1 MYHRLLC
8 AIQKFVEKMAKRQST
23 RDIIRETLMERILEG
38 LYKPGDRLVELQI
51 AQEMGTSQGPVREAL
66 RDLQGLGLIEQEP
79 YKGTRVREI
88 TDREI
93 EEAYLVRS
101 VLEQLAAELA
111 APKLQGDVSKLK
123 IEVDAFLLAAKNRDF
138 KSYSAHDMEFHRRI
152 VEAAGNNLL
161 ATMWNS
167 VVLESKFRLTLKNRI
182 GEDEL
187 ENLANAHVPI
197 MRALEAGDGAEAG
210 RLSRELICTFHSR
223 KLHRD

>member
-1 MYHRLLC
+1 MT
-8 AIQKFVEKMAKRQST
+8 KRQST
-23 RDIIRETLMERILEG
+23 RDLIRENLMERILDG
-38 LYKPGDRLVELQI
+38 TLKPGDRLVELQI

-111 APKLQGDVSKLK
+111 APKLKGNVGALK
-123 IEVDAFLLAAKNRDF
+123 READAFVAAAKKKDLKN
-138 KSYSAHDMEFHRRI
+138 YSAHDMEFHRRI
-152 VEAAGNNLL
+152 IEAADNNLL
-161 ATMWNS
+161 ASMWNT
-167 VVLESKFRLTLKNRI
+167 VVLESKFRITLKSRI

-187 ENLANAHVPI
+187 ENLASAHLPI
-197 MRALEAGDGAEAG
+197 MHALEAGDGVEAG
-210 RLSRELICTFHSR
+210 RLARELICTFHSR
-223 KLHRD
+223 KPR